1 MEPTNSLPADSPSCS
16 HPHPPPYRHT
26 VALPPRTS
34 SLMATVGY
42 HNMDSYAQ
50 SVFAL
55 ESSEFS
61 ETSLELQDEKGHR
74 WTRLKRNL
82 GRSIVSRSSSSV
94 HSLNGPEYE
103 KQLSEA
109 VSGLKNDFV
118 SGAREMADSALATL
132 SSLIVAAG
140 LTAQS
145 RNELSQMIISAAKEL
160 SNARPSM
167 NAAIISCLLRALDEV
182 MKLWDML
189 DEKRSKAPDDLA
201 AMARRQ
207 LVRILEKRKESGMR
221 LSDNFAERLRAY
233 CRQVCFMNP
242 PNSPQPLTVL
252 STAPQQHPRPH
263 YPHPQQQQHYPR

>member
-1 MEPTNSLPADSPSCS
+1 
-16 HPHPPPYRHT
+16 
-26 VALPPRTS
+26 
-34 SLMATVGY
+34 MATVGY

-94 HSLNGPEYE
+94 HSLKPLSPTSEANSAKYSMRVADTSSIATEDATSTTWNGPEYE